1 MRVSISEF
9 TTLGA
14 SFEEDL
20 LAYRAAGVEGIGVCE
35 IKLGEGAA
43 ERLRESGL
51 QATFACLLCRRS
63 CRCR

>member
-1 MRVSISEF
+1 VRVSISEF

-14 SFEEDL
+14 SFDEDL
-20 LAYRAAGVEGIGVCE
+20 VAYRAAGVEGIGVCE

-43 ERLRESGL
+43 ERLRESGPRRR
-51 QATFACLLCRRS
+51 FACLLCRRS